1 MKRRDAKRVTAEE
14 CEYGVFKA
22 IKYEVEDVRG
32 MKEAVYS
39 YDKAAPHIAAASF
52 FGWQEGSDKCAPMC
66 AKSPDMHRVPEHS
79 IRQAKRTFFKA
90 AIKKGTQTM
99 TAREAQKLLIE
110 VCKKEITAEMVAKD
124 AEKLVTTMRV
134 IAASAG
140 ATVRGQGGKAYR
152 GTGGDWAPK
161 ELR

>member
-39 YDKAAPHIAAASF
+39 YDKASPHIAAAKF
-52 FGWQEGSDKCAPMC
+52 YGWQEGSDKCAPMC
-66 AKSPDMHRVPEHS
+66 AKSPDMHRVPEHC
-79 IRQAKRTFFKA
+79 IRQAKRTFFDA
-90 AIKKGTQTM
+90 AIKKGTRTM

-110 VCKKEITAEMVAKD
+110 VCKREITAEMVAKD
-124 AEKLVTTMRV
+124 AATLVTTMRV

-140 ATVRGQGGKAYR
+140 ATVNGKDGKVYR
-152 GTGGDWAPK
+152 GTAGDWAPK